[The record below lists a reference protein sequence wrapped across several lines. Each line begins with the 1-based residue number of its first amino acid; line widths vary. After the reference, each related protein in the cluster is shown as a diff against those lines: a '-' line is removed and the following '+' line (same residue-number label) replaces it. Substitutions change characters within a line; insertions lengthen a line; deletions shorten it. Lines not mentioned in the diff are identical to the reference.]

1 MGYIN
6 VFTGPIKCGKS
17 QKIFNELKRQL
28 IAGKDIKV
36 FLPNSV
42 EDNGNIISTMSGN
55 CVNAIKIDNIS
66 KLKDYEADVYFI
78 DMFHFLEG
86 DVSIIDEM
94 ATSGKKF
101 YIAGLNLT
109 SNKDVFGKMGDLMC
123 IADHIEIM
131 TSICDVC
138 KSDEA
143 SFSYCKGIKS
153 KEYIPVCRECY
164 TKLINKEISLKPKR
178 SQKRDCNPTMGKI
191 LVNDFNY
198 QYHF

>member
-178 SQKRDCNPTMGKI
+178 SKKRDCNPTMGKI